1 VSHGYPLGRLSVGFF
16 GLVKGWFDGEFGV
29 PMGRLQGKNIL
40 VTAAGRGIGRA
51 CALAASAEGA
61 RVIATDLDPS
71 ALKGLDSSF
80 IKTAVL
86 DGTDDEA
93 VRSLVEDSPGFD
105 TLIHCIGYVHQ
116 GTALDCNLKS
126 WRRSFEI
133 NVESFFF
140 AACAVLPGMQKA
152 GRGSIVCISSVASSL
167 KGLPRRAAYGASKS
181 TVNGLVKSL
190 AADYIASGIRCNA
203 VCPGTVSSPSLEER
217 ITTLGEEV
225 GGYDKAYNMFIS
237 RQPMM
242 RFGTPEEVASLCVY
256 LASDESSF
264 VTGQLLAIDG
274 GITI

>member
-1 VSHGYPLGRLSVGFF
+1 
-16 GLVKGWFDGEFGV
+16 
-29 PMGRLQGKNIL
+29 MGRLQGKSVL

-61 RVIATDLDPS
+61 SVVAADIDPL
-71 ALKGLDSSF
+71 ALEGLDGAS
-80 IKTAVL
+80 IETVVL
-86 DGTDDEA
+86 DGTNREA
-93 VRSLVEDSPGFD
+93 IRSLVASASGFD
-105 TLIHCIGYVHQ
+105 ALMHCIGYVHQ
-116 GTALDCNLKS
+116 GTALECDVQS

-133 NVESFFF
+133 NVDSFFF

-152 GRGSIVCISSVASSL
+152 RRGSIVCISSVASSL

-181 TVNGLVKSL
+181 AINGLVKSL
-190 AADYIASGIRCNA
+190 AADYVADGIRCNA
-203 VCPGTVSSPSLEER
+203 VCPGTVSSPSLDER
-217 ITTLGEEV
+217 ITTLGRQV
-225 GGYDKAYNMFIS
+225 GGYDKAYDMFIA

>member
-1 VSHGYPLGRLSVGFF
+1 MR
-16 GLVKGWFDGEFGV
+16 
-29 PMGRLQGKNIL
+29 MGRLEGKNIL

-61 RVIATDLDPS
+61 HVIATDMDRS
-71 ALKGLDSSF
+71 ALDRLDSTS

-86 DGTDDEA
+86 DGTDCEA
-93 VRSLVEDSPGFD
+93 VRSLVENSPGFD
-105 TLIHCIGYVHQ
+105 TLIHCIGYVHD
-116 GTALDCNLKS
+116 GTALDCDLKS

-133 NVESFFF
+133 NVESFYF

-181 TVNGLVKSL
+181 AVNGLVKSL
-190 AADYIASGIRCNA
+190 AADYIGSGIRCNA

-217 ITTLGEEV
+217 ITALGEEL
-225 GGYDKAYNMFIS
+225 GGYDKAHDKFIS

-242 RFGTPEEVASLCVY
+242 RFGTPEEVASLCIY

>member
-1 VSHGYPLGRLSVGFF
+1 
-16 GLVKGWFDGEFGV
+16 
-29 PMGRLQGKNIL
+29 MGRLQGKNIL

-61 RVIATDLDPS
+61 QVVATDIDRP
-71 ALKGLDSSF
+71 ALEGLDNPS
-80 IKTAVL
+80 ITTVVL
-86 DGTDDEA
+86 DGTDPEA
-93 VRSLVEDSPGFD
+93 VRSLVEDSPRFD

-116 GTALDCNLKS
+116 GTALECDLRS

-140 AACAVLPGMQKA
+140 AACAVVPGMQKA
-152 GRGSIVCISSVASSL
+152 GRGSIVCVSSVASSL

-181 TVNGLVKSL
+181 AVNGLVKSL
-190 AADYIASGIRCNA
+190 AADYITDGIRCNA

-217 ITTLGEEV
+217 ITALGQEI
-225 GGYDKAYNMFIS
+225 GGYEKAHQKFIS

-242 RFGTPEEVASLCVY
+242 RFGTPEEIASLCVY